1 MTTSIP
7 LSDLESSPSAK
18 FVEIGDTYKGRIT
31 NIEQRQQTE
40 MDGSPR
46 TFKDGSPMM
55 QYVFSLE
62 QENGDTVSL
71 FARGGKY
78 TPSSG
83 EGESMLS
90 AIRTAGEAAGVE
102 AVAVGGELAVAY
114 TGQAEPAPGKKAKL
128 YRAKYS
134 APAAASVPVDDLF
147 SDS

>member
-7 LSDLESSPSAK
+7 LSSIEASPGAK

-31 NIEQRQQTE
+31 NIEQRQQTD
-40 MDGSPR
+40 MDGSPK

-55 QYVFSLE
+55 QWVISLE
-62 QENGDTVSL
+62 QANGDTVSL

-78 TPSSG
+78 TPSTG

-90 AIRTAGEAAGVE
+90 AIGTAVRAAGAE
-102 AVAVGGELAVAY
+102 AVEVGAELAVAY

-128 YRAKYS
+128 YVAQYRP
-134 APAAASVPVDDLF
+134 PAAPSVPVDDLF